1 MRIAVIGCGRISQV
15 AHLPAL
21 AKIPG
26 LELVAAVD
34 ASADLAKGVASRY
47 GGIALTSV
55 EDCFAET
62 SPDAVLVTVPDR
74 LHASVVEQALASG
87 RHVLVEKPM
96 TATLAEA
103 MRLVQV
109 ADRSGHVLQVGNMK
123 RHDPGIAY
131 ARRVLQERLG
141 DVLSF
146 SAWYRTTSMR
156 DNAPNAFFPPL
167 VKDPEVTT
175 REAEFKA
182 DTSKYWL
189 ATHGAHL
196 WDTVR
201 YLLGEVSALR
211 ARRARVG
218 SDLSWQAVVQL
229 DNGGVGTA
237 DLTVNSHGE
246 GSEGMSVRCSKGT
259 LEMRT
264 YTPFAH
270 RASEVRVYEDNTG
283 EVARPVLGY
292 ANAFERQLRAFAAW
306 AASGGKDQEDK
317 VVASWGTA
325 AGAHDGLAAV
335 RLLDAVARSVESG
348 EEIVLDG

>member
-1 MRIAVIGCGRISQV
+1 MRTAVIGCGRISQV

-21 AKIPG
+21 SKIPE
-26 LELVAAVD
+26 LKLVAAVD

-47 GGIALTSV
+47 GGVGFTSI
-55 EDCFAET
+55 EDCFTQT

-74 LHASVVEQALASG
+74 LHASIAEQALASG

-103 MRLVQV
+103 VRLVQAV
-109 ADRSGHVLQVGNMK
+109 DRSGCVLQVGNMK

-131 ARRVLQERLG
+131 ARRVLHERLG

-156 DNAPNAFFPPL
+156 DNAPSALFPPV
-167 VKDPEVTT
+167 VKDVQVAT
-175 REAEFKA
+175 REAAFKA

-189 ATHGAHL
+189 ATHGSHL
-196 WDTVR
+196 WDTIR
-201 YLLGEVSALR
+201 HLLGEVSAIR

-218 SDLSWQAVVQL
+218 SDMSWQAVVQL
-229 DNGGVGTA
+229 RNGGVGTA
-237 DLTVNSHGE
+237 DLTINSHGE

-259 LEMRT
+259 LEVRT
-264 YTPFAH
+264 YMPFAN

-292 ANAFERQLRAFAAW
+292 ANCFEWQLRAFAAW

-317 VVASWGTA
+317 AVASWGTA
-325 AGAHDGLAAV
+325 AGAPDGLAAV